1 MGTPERRVR
10 DSTDPFH
17 TIVLNDIF
25 KPVLAADRLKVLRR
39 ENCQMEI
46 YLFEKDIKCLSKDRK
61 TQLLNQVPPEEKEA
75 PVRTSSSQ

>member
-1 MGTPERRVR
+1 MR

-39 ENCQMEI
+39 ENCHLEI
-46 YLFEKDIKCLSKDRK
+46 DLYEKDIKCLSKDRK
-61 TQLLNQVPPEEKEA
+61 T
-75 PVRTSSSQ
+75 